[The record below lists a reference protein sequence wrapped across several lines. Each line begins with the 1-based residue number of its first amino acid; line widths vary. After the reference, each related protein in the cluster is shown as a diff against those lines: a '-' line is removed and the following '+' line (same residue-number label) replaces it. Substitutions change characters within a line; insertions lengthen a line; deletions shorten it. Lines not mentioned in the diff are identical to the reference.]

1 MNIILLTPKNI
12 PFVNTILLRKRDSV
26 NLSMREHRRI
36 MNLDSEMCLNELYTL
51 PGTILRKVIQQSA
64 ESFKLKN
71 PFKLKMDEVHI
82 LISMLQAKSHIIE
95 INCERIFIVLFAS
108 SITADIYT
116 IQ

>member
-1 MNIILLTPKNI
+1 
-12 PFVNTILLRKRDSV
+12 
-26 NLSMREHRRI
+26 
-36 MNLDSEMCLNELYTL
+36 
-51 PGTILRKVIQQSA
+51 
-64 ESFKLKN
+64 
-71 PFKLKMDEVHI
+71 MDEVHI